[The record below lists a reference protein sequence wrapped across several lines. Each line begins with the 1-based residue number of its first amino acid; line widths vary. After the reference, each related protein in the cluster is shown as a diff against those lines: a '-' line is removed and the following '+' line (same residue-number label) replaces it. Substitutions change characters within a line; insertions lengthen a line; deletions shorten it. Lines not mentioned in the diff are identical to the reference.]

1 MEKNYKNLTKI
12 LFFIINLIFYKTSL
26 GSPTSDKGFYI
37 LIIAIILTCRLDY
50 FLLKL
55 YPKKNYK
62 FTVTGLNIFFKIG
75 LSIYFREFHS
85 FNIFGRLGL
94 AREAGGVLPVI
105 FKDFSPAYVLMIL
118 SGMGLAYLIKN
129 YYQEE
134 AFNKERFYKDL
145 GIFFALLILPG
156 LFIKPLRGTEVYT
169 STFLSPLYTRI
180 QAKEDAKF
188 LEKTDIK
195 KYFRSREIKN
205 NDFTGLAKDKNII
218 FIQCESL
225 QNAVVN
231 RTYNGEEVTPFL
243 NSLIKK

>member
-37 LIIAIILTCRLDY
+37 LIIAIILTGRLDY

-156 LFIKPLRGTEVYT
+156 LFIRP
-169 STFLSPLYTRI
+169 
-180 QAKEDAKF
+180 
-188 LEKTDIK
+188 
-195 KYFRSREIKN
+195 
-205 NDFTGLAKDKNII
+205 
-218 FIQCESL
+218 
-225 QNAVVN
+225 
-231 RTYNGEEVTPFL
+231 
-243 NSLIKK
+243 